1 MRCLPLPT
9 VDYCSVGFTCKV
21 YAQKAYRMS
30 TDDHGGYISTTTT
43 DIDDEKEEENAV
55 RRG

>member
-21 YAQKAYRMS
+21 YAQKAYRMT